1 MATQTNLYNP
11 NTGALLKPGES
22 VVNQQTGQT
31 VTQGT
36 PYVPY
41 VAPTASTPATV
52 APTASQTPNYSA
64 ISQQLSGIQQQA
76 NTIAT
81 QIPATQSAQPT
92 QQSIYAPA
100 ASYTGTSIVDFLTQ
114 AGQAS
119 DYASRAALA
128 TKYGITGYT
137 GTAAQNTQLLG
148 ILKSM
153 GAGNTNSVGVPNNIS
168 TINNVGTAVTPST
181 PISATSLSSTGNF
194 NTDLNSILRAG
205 SSATSSIDSQIAGL
219 INLWNTSSSQQT
231 QMNQEQSQLAK
242 LSASLGDNSLQ
253 SALDQSGYTAANAQF
268 KEASLN
274 VANLQGQIASFDAET
289 QKGLS
294 NTENQAI
301 PAGLVQGQQAQYQKQ
316 RDLTKLGMTAQ
327 LAGATAIAQAYQGNV
342 TNALNLAQMSV
353 DTTFKIQEAQID
365 AVKTQISI
373 TQDSMNAEDNK
384 KANIINA
391 LLKIKEDELA
401 QAKDQA
407 SQVQKLAITAASNG
421 APLSVTQAMS
431 KSTDPVAAA
440 QLGGQYL
447 NTPASPKIIGS
458 ASSGYYQVNAD
469 GTTTPLGVGG

>member
-1 MATQTNLYNP
+1 
-11 NTGALLKPGES
+11 
-22 VVNQQTGQT
+22 
-31 VTQGT
+31 
-36 PYVPY
+36 
-41 VAPTASTPATV
+41 
-52 APTASQTPNYSA
+52 
-64 ISQQLSGIQQQA
+64 
-76 NTIAT
+76 
-81 QIPATQSAQPT
+81 
-92 QQSIYAPA
+92 
-100 ASYTGTSIVDFLTQ
+100 
-114 AGQAS
+114 
-119 DYASRAALA
+119 
-128 TKYGITGYT
+128 
-137 GTAAQNTQLLG
+137 
-148 ILKSM
+148 
-153 GAGNTNSVGVPNNIS
+153 
-168 TINNVGTAVTPST
+168 
-181 PISATSLSSTGNF
+181 
-194 NTDLNSILRAG
+194 
-205 SSATSSIDSQIAGL
+205 
-219 INLWNTSSSQQT
+219 
-231 QMNQEQSQLAK
+231 MNQEQSQLAK

-458 ASSGYYQVNAD
+458 ASSGY
-469 GTTTPLGVGG
+469 